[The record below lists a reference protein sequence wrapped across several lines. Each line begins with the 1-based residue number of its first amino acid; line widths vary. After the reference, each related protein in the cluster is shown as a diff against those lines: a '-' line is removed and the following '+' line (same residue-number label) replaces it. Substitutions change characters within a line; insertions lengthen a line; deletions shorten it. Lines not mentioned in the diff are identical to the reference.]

1 MLKHIAKH
9 NERKAVILFHT
20 IPGEDHMCLL
30 VYSDVLPRIIHDTIM
45 TCVESLPGQQATNLA
60 DALHRVIMADGRN
73 ALEVLHREGMMKK
86 VQTSQVIM
94 TPTANSKIRLD
105 ELNTLLAE
113 MAKGEDAVK
122 RLAEVDSQSGLQKKK
137 RDNTGRDV
145 GQPAAKASTLPAVP
159 PLVAGDDGVLSD
171 AAIAAQ
177 QVAQATRMKAEATSL
192 LAEAARLEADAAKL
206 MPPVAKVKAPAAK
219 AKKVA
224 APAAMKATVN
234 VNTKKT
240 AKA

>member
-1 MLKHIAKH
+1 
-9 NERKAVILFHT
+9 
-20 IPGEDHMCLL
+20 
-30 VYSDVLPRIIHDTIM
+30 M

-122 RLAEVDSQSGLQKKK
+122 RLAEVDQQSGLQKKK

-145 GQPAAKASTLPAVP
+145 GQPASKADTLPAVP

-206 MPPVAKVKAPAAK
+206 MPLSVVKAK

-224 APAAMKATVN
+224 STAATKAAVTAALKAPVN

>member
-1 MLKHIAKH
+1 M
-9 NERKAVILFHT
+9 
-20 IPGEDHMCLL
+20 
-30 VYSDVLPRIIHDTIM
+30 S
-45 TCVESLPGQQATNLA
+45 CVEGLPGQQATNLA

-105 ELNTLLAE
+105 ELNTILAE

-137 RDNTGRDV
+137 RDNSTPPRDV
-145 GQPAAKASTLPAVP
+145 GQPVAKNLPSVP
-159 PLVAGDDGVLSD
+159 PLVAADDGVLSD

-177 QVAQATRMKAEATSL
+177 QVAQATRMKAEANSL

-206 MPPVAKVKAPAAK
+206 MPPPPAAKKAPAAK